1 MKLKR
6 TLALLFISWSLAGC
20 STTGTPS
27 GMVWYQPGK
36 SDADTQRDL
45 AACRLDAEHNSNPLA
60 MANAGFFIL
69 NQSNESNMIKDG
81 MIARG
86 YTLVKSNS
94 VPSSV
99 TSTNK

>member
-1 MKLKR
+1 
-6 TLALLFISWSLAGC
+6 
-20 STTGTPS
+20 
-27 GMVWYQPGK
+27 
-36 SDADTQRDL
+36 
-45 AACRLDAEHNSNPLA
+45 